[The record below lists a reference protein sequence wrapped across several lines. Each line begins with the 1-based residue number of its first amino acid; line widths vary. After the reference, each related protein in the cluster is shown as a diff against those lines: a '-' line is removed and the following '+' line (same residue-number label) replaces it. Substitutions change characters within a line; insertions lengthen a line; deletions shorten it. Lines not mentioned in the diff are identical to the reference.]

1 MFAEVAFPIS
11 NFKTFTYEIPENLI
25 AETHIGSRV
34 VAPFRKQQIEGII
47 VNILKSSS
55 FKGETKLINKL
66 IDNYQIVTPE
76 LWELINWISNYYMTP
91 LGQVA
96 KTVFPKSLSTRYK
109 PQKLWFVESRIDI
122 DPLRLEK
129 VKKRAPKQYEVLKLL
144 RSESRPIQVSL
155 LKNFASSPLQICK
168 SLERN
173 RLVKLF
179 EKEVKPNSDHLSF
192 GSINKKI
199 TLDQNQE
206 EVANSIRESL
216 DSNIYNP
223 YLLHGVTGSG
233 KTEIYIDAVRYC
245 LDKGKTS
252 IILLPEISLTPQ
264 IAGRFRSVFGNKV
277 ALWHSKLNQQQ
288 RSWTWNEICKGTFRV
303 VIGARSAIFSPL
315 KDLGLIVID
324 EEQEASF
331 RQDSPSPRYHA
342 RDVALMRARLNK
354 AVIVLASATPSLES
368 YYNHQKNKLNYLHLP
383 NRFGGAKQPKV
394 HLVDMLNEQEETGK
408 FGQVISGFLQN
419 KVEERL
425 NRNEQVILLQNR
437 RGFSPIIK
445 CGDCGEVAMCPDCN
459 VAFSYH
465 KKTNNL
471 LCHFCGFSKI
481 NEKQSCSECD
491 SKNLLYFGAGTQK
504 VQALLEETFPE
515 ASIERL
521 DMDTT
526 TSGINIT
533 KILTAFNSGQ
543 IDILLGTQMIAKG
556 LDFPNA
562 TLVGIINADQGLHL
576 PDFRSGERVFQLIYQ
591 ASGRSGR
598 HQKPGEVV
606 IQTYSPDNP
615 VIRCAAE
622 LDMDQYYEIA
632 LKEREELDYPPFSW
646 LSKIEITGKN
656 YQRVSKLASTIS
668 RKINMEY
675 SGLIILGPAPCY
687 IEKLRGYYRFQ
698 IILKSKKVIDPN
710 GKKLHSFI
718 KSNFHSLNQK
728 YSNSQSRIT
737 IHFDPLSLI

>member
-11 NFKTFTYEIPENLI
+11 NFKTFTYEIPEKLI
-25 AETHIGSRV
+25 AETYIGSRV
-34 VAPFRKQQIEGII
+34 VAPFRKKQTEGII

-55 FKGETKLINKL
+55 FKGEIKLINKL

-109 PQKLWFVESRIDI
+109 SQKLWFVESRIDI
-122 DPLRLEK
+122 DPLKFRKL
-129 VKKRAPKQYEVLKLL
+129 KKRAPKQYEVLKLV
-144 RSESRPIQVSL
+144 RSESQPLQVSL
-155 LKNFASSPLQICK
+155 LKNFASNPLQICK
-168 SLERN
+168 SLEQDK
-173 RLVKLF
+173 LVKLF
-179 EKEVKPNSDHLSF
+179 EKEVKPNSGHFSF
-192 GSINKKI
+192 NPINKKV

-206 EVANSIRESL
+206 KVADFIKESL
-216 DSNIYNP
+216 DSNMYNP

-245 LDKGKTS
+245 LGQGKTS

-264 IAGRFRSVFGNKV
+264 IAGRFRSVFGDKV

-288 RSWTWNEICKGTFRV
+288 RSWTWKEICKGAFKV

-315 KDLGLIVID
+315 KDLGLVVID

-354 AVIVLASATPSLES
+354 AVILLASATPSLES
-368 YYNHQKNKLNYLHLP
+368 YYNYQKNKLKYLHLP

-394 HLVDMLNEQEETGK
+394 HLVDMLKEQEETGK
-408 FGQVISGFLQN
+408 FGQVISGFLQ
-419 KVEERL
+419 KKIEERL
-425 NRNEQVILLQNR
+425 NRKEQVILLQNR
-437 RGFSPIIK
+437 RGFSPTIK
-445 CGDCGEVAMCPDCN
+445 CEDCGEIAMCPDCN
-459 VAFSYH
+459 VTFSYH

-471 LCHFCGFSKI
+471 ICHFCGFSII
-481 NEKQSCSECD
+481 NEKLSCFECG
-491 SKNLLYFGAGTQK
+491 SKSFLYFGAGTQK

-526 TSGINIT
+526 ISGINIT
-533 KILTAFNSGQ
+533 KILAAFNNGE

-598 HQKPGEVV
+598 HQKLGEVV
-606 IQTYSPDNP
+606 IQTYSSDNP

-622 LDMDQYYEIA
+622 LDMDKYYEIA
-632 LKEREELDYPPFSW
+632 LREREELDYPPFSW
-646 LSKIEITGKN
+646 LSKIEIADKN
-656 YQRVSKLASTIS
+656 YKRVSKLASTIS
-668 RKINMEY
+668 GKMIEEY
-675 SGLIILGPAPCY
+675 SGLKILGPAPCY

-698 IILKSKKVIDPN
+698 IIFKSQKMIDPN

-718 KSNFHSLNQK
+718 KTNFHGLNKK
-728 YSNSQSRIT
+728 YSNSQSRIN

>member
-1 MFAEVAFPIS
+1 M
-11 NFKTFTYEIPENLI
+11 
-25 AETHIGSRV
+25 
-34 VAPFRKQQIEGII
+34 
-47 VNILKSSS
+47 
-55 FKGETKLINKL
+55 
-66 IDNYQIVTPE
+66 
-76 LWELINWISNYYMTP
+76 
-91 LGQVA
+91 
-96 KTVFPKSLSTRYK
+96 
-109 PQKLWFVESRIDI
+109 
-122 DPLRLEK
+122 
-129 VKKRAPKQYEVLKLL
+129 
-144 RSESRPIQVSL
+144 
-155 LKNFASSPLQICK
+155 
-168 SLERN
+168 
-173 RLVKLF
+173 
-179 EKEVKPNSDHLSF
+179 
-192 GSINKKI
+192 
-199 TLDQNQE
+199 
-206 EVANSIRESL
+206 
-216 DSNIYNP
+216 
-223 YLLHGVTGSG
+223 
-233 KTEIYIDAVRYC
+233 
-245 LDKGKTS
+245 
-252 IILLPEISLTPQ
+252 
-264 IAGRFRSVFGNKV
+264 
-277 ALWHSKLNQQQ
+277 SK
-288 RSWTWNEICKGTFRV
+288 
-303 VIGARSAIFSPL
+303 
-315 KDLGLIVID
+315 
-324 EEQEASF
+324 
-331 RQDSPSPRYHA
+331 
-342 RDVALMRARLNK
+342 
-354 AVIVLASATPSLES
+354 
-368 YYNHQKNKLNYLHLP
+368 
-383 NRFGGAKQPKV
+383 
-394 HLVDMLNEQEETGK
+394 EQEETGK
-408 FGQVISGFLQN
+408 FGQVISGILQS
-419 KVEERL
+419 KIEERL

-465 KKTNNL
+465 KKINNL

-521 DMDTT
+521 DMDTAI
-526 TSGINIT
+526 SGINIT
-533 KILTAFNSGQ
+533 KILNAFNRGE

-656 YQRVSKLASTIS
+656 YQRVSKLASTIA
-668 RKINMEY
+668 RKINGEY
-675 SGLIILGPAPCY
+675 SGLRILGPAPCY

-728 YSNSQSRIT
+728 YSNSQSRIN